1 MGLIARNEKQIGAA
15 LRRHR
20 KQAGLSQAAL
30 ATKMQARQG
39 TVSRLESGMPAM
51 QIRTLIEALTALQ
64 LELVIRPRSPT
75 PETAVEDLF

>member
-39 TVSRLESGMPAM
+39 TVSRLERAC
-51 QIRTLIEALTALQ
+51 R
-64 LELVIRPRSPT
+64 RCRS
-75 PETAVEDLF
+75 ARSSRR